1 MNTFLEDL
9 FEDEELKEL
18 DKWSQSFWGVN
29 SDHNSLKIQFS
40 QQGYED
46 KGYGHI
52 QRIISN
58 VGELLENYF
67 TILYDLNDKE
77 DKGDFLGEMKKAFKE
92 NLILFYVAA
101 HLHDIGM
108 KFPGIFEALSKYVN
122 ENSQNPLHI
131 GKITH
136 EYHHYISFIVLMEMI
151 CQEIGSKGPYLSNI
165 SKSHPEGCKRLIEDK
180 ENLNFILN
188 NIFERY
194 FSDLKKSI
202 ERPWEFKVILAIL
215 CLLHKEVN
223 IDYVHRILRNFKDE
237 NTKNSIVVETF
248 NRWWSYFERA
258 NLWTEK
264 MCQRFLRYD
273 SIEPPECDDMELLE
287 ASSGQKID
295 LSLVEALLQYGDK
308 TEITIARLVRKP
320 LDKEGNPIEKMPLED
335 FIKDTE
341 YDGRKGYIC
350 TNIAQGV
357 ISDFARTRACLF
369 IPVLL
374 IKVENMAGK
383 NKKKDKK
390 NKEKNE
396 TVPSEEVKPG
406 LNIVLLYLRFDGD
419 NDVFKRIRYYNEKDF
434 FELGFLRVIRFHL
447 PAVIHL
453 LKEADALDKKY
464 KENPVFTLT
473 FKMEEHSIK
482 HPNITNLIR
491 EYPESSDGFKLLKG
505 TIMGNRNKDRKPRK
519 NFPYT
524 RQNLE
529 AIERI
534 SQPYLD
540 SEDRFKVKE
549 PKKVFYETCDLDV
562 PASFELMAVLNLFM
576 EEEG

>member
-1 MNTFLEDL
+1 MNTFLEDM
-9 FEDEELKEL
+9 LKDKKLKGL
-18 DKWSQSFWGVN
+18 DKWSRSFWRVN
-29 SDHNSLKIQFS
+29 PDPNSLKIQFS

-67 TILYDLNDKE
+67 TILSKLNKIRGKGKMKE
-77 DKGDFLGEMKKAFKE
+77 AFKE

-308 TEITIARLVRKP
+308 TEITIARLARNH
-320 LDKEGNPIEKMPLED
+320 LDDLDENKNPKKKMFLGI
-335 FIKDTE
+335 FIKDTK
-341 YDGRKGYIC
+341 YDGQKGYIC

-374 IKVENMAGK
+374 ITVENMAGK
-383 NKKKDKK
+383 SK
-390 NKEKNE
+390 NVSSNE
-396 TVPSEEVKPG
+396 VIPEI
-406 LNIVLLYLRFDGD
+406 NIVIHYLRFEGD
-419 NDVFKRIRYYNEKDF
+419 DNVFKRIRYYNEKDF

-453 LKEADALDKKY
+453 LKEADTLDKKY
-464 KENPVFTLT
+464 EKNPVFTLT
-473 FKMEEHSIK
+473 FKMEEHSIQD
-482 HPNITNLIR
+482 NGISTLLSGF
-491 EYPESSDGFKLLKG
+491 PESSKGYKLLKG
-505 TIMGNRNKDRKPRK
+505 TIMGYTNEDGKPRK
-519 NFPYT
+519 DFPYT
-524 RQNLE
+524 RQNIE

-549 PKKVFYETCDLDV
+549 PKKVFYETCDLEV
-562 PASFELMAVLNLFM
+562 PASFEVMAVLNLFM
-576 EEEG
+576 DEEG